1 MMRKGQKK
9 DICPLGY
16 WNPTVDHPEL
26 MVNATEEPR
35 KTVADLIRTEM
46 FHYAK
51 SNMALV
57 NIYIKVSKTNWKMW
71 FDAIYILGI
80 LQTPSFQA
88 TFMQKAFWEN
98 FLLSGISMFN
108 PLDSQ
113 NTKKLKKNKTK
124 MLSFYKQ
131 QSYFIVSKKAKIT
144 I

>member
-1 MMRKGQKK
+1 MRKGQKK

-57 NIYIKVSKTNWKMW
+57 NIYIKVSKINWKMLIGATYLLDAVKSSEILKGKQKLGVT
-71 FDAIYILGI
+71 FDSHKQVGI
-80 LQTPSFQA
+80 DFTIVQNWPCPGPQKLEKLTP
-88 TFMQKAFWEN
+88 
-98 FLLSGISMFN
+98 
-108 PLDSQ
+108 
-113 NTKKLKKNKTK
+113 
-124 MLSFYKQ
+124 
-131 QSYFIVSKKAKIT
+131 
-144 I
+144 

>member
-1 MMRKGQKK
+1 MTDKFPYICQHLRMMRKGQKK

-57 NIYIKVSKTNWKMW
+57 NIYIKVSKIKT
-71 FDAIYILGI
+71 
-80 LQTPSFQA
+80 
-88 TFMQKAFWEN
+88 
-98 FLLSGISMFN
+98 FLLDLSVSCHEITVVVQCIFSRFPFMLENISWGN
-108 PLDSQ
+108 VD
-113 NTKKLKKNKTK
+113 
-124 MLSFYKQ
+124 
-131 QSYFIVSKKAKIT
+131 
-144 I
+144 

>member
-1 MMRKGQKK
+1 MFWTKAAALTDKFPYICQHLRMMRKGQKK

-57 NIYIKVSKTNWKMW
+57 NIYIKVSK
-71 FDAIYILGI
+71 I
-80 LQTPSFQA
+80 
-88 TFMQKAFWEN
+88 
-98 FLLSGISMFN
+98 
-108 PLDSQ
+108 
-113 NTKKLKKNKTK
+113 
-124 MLSFYKQ
+124 
-131 QSYFIVSKKAKIT
+131 KICT
-144 I
+144 

>member
-80 LQTPSFQA
+80 LQTPSFQT
-88 TFMQKAFWEN
+88 TF
-98 FLLSGISMFN
+98 L
-108 PLDSQ
+108 
-113 NTKKLKKNKTK
+113 
-124 MLSFYKQ
+124 
-131 QSYFIVSKKAKIT
+131 
-144 I
+144 

>member
-1 MMRKGQKK
+1 MRKGQKK

-57 NIYIKVSKTNWKMW
+57 NIYIKVSKIKILMYLDNIFVRFVCFVPWKHGCSTVH
-71 FDAIYILGI
+71 F
-80 LQTPSFQA
+80 
-88 TFMQKAFWEN
+88 
-98 FLLSGISMFN
+98 
-108 PLDSQ
+108 
-113 NTKKLKKNKTK
+113 
-124 MLSFYKQ
+124 
-131 QSYFIVSKKAKIT
+131 
-144 I
+144 

>member
-1 MMRKGQKK
+1 MTDKFPYICQHLRMMRKGQKK

-80 LQTPSFQA
+80 LQTPSFQT
-88 TFMQKAFWEN
+88 TF
-98 FLLSGISMFN
+98 L
-108 PLDSQ
+108 
-113 NTKKLKKNKTK
+113 
-124 MLSFYKQ
+124 
-131 QSYFIVSKKAKIT
+131 
-144 I
+144 

>member
-57 NIYIKVSKTNWKMW
+57 NIYIKVSKINWKMLI
-71 FDAIYILGI
+71 DAVYLHTRCITNSKFSSDISVERFLGKFSPHWDIYV
-80 LQTPSFQA
+80 
-88 TFMQKAFWEN
+88 
-98 FLLSGISMFN
+98 LSVG
-108 PLDSQ
+108 
-113 NTKKLKKNKTK
+113 
-124 MLSFYKQ
+124 
-131 QSYFIVSKKAKIT
+131 
-144 I
+144 

>member
-1 MMRKGQKK
+1 MTDKFPYICQHLRMMRKGQKK

-57 NIYIKVSKTNWKMW
+57 NIYIKVSKIILLTIFVRIVSFVLLYSAFFFVKKYL
-71 FDAIYILGI
+71 DAIIVI
-80 LQTPSFQA
+80 
-88 TFMQKAFWEN
+88 
-98 FLLSGISMFN
+98 FLN
-108 PLDSQ
+108 
-113 NTKKLKKNKTK
+113 
-124 MLSFYKQ
+124 
-131 QSYFIVSKKAKIT
+131 
-144 I
+144 

>member
-57 NIYIKVSKTNWKMW
+57 NIYIKVSKINWKMW
-71 FDAIYILGI
+71 IDAIYILGI
-80 LQTPSFQA
+80 PITNSKF
-88 TFMQKAFWEN
+88 
-98 FLLSGISMFN
+98 SSDISVCRKVFG
-108 PLDSQ
+108 
-113 NTKKLKKNKTK
+113 
-124 MLSFYKQ
+124 
-131 QSYFIVSKKAKIT
+131 KIFSSLGHLCS
-144 I
+144 IR